1 MKIIKNENTSL
12 SFNMAAE
19 LYLMDQFD
27 EDIFMLWRASPS
39 VLIGKNQN
47 TYEEI
52 HLDYVKENK
61 IDVVRRKSGGGT
73 VFCDLGNTN
82 FAFITSDPKAFS
94 DFRRF
99 TRPILEVLKSLN
111 IPAEFSG
118 RNDLTIDGKKFSG
131 NAQYKHKNRL
141 LHHGTLLFDADLSSL
156 AKAIHP
162 NKLKLQSKGIAS
174 VRSRVTNI
182 SAYLDQSLD
191 ILGFRK
197 MINEHIFNTI
207 EDAHY
212 YEFSQED
219 IGAIQKIQSEI
230 FDNWDWN
237 YGRSPKFEGSHM
249 KKFEKGTVKISFNA
263 KKSILQEV
271 SFTGDFFSKQDVSD
285 IEAALVNTPYTK
297 EAIDQVLSNFQ
308 LDDYFTGISKEEIV
322 NLFFEGED

>member
-27 EDIFMLWRASPS
+27 EDIFMLWRATPS

-52 HLDYVKENK
+52 YLDYVNENK

-82 FAFITSDPKAFS
+82 FAFITSDAKAFS

-99 TRPILEVLKSLN
+99 TRPILEVLKKLN
-111 IPAEFSG
+111 VPAEFSG
-118 RNDLTIDGKKFSG
+118 RNDLTIEGKKFSG

-141 LHHGTLLFDADLSSL
+141 LHHGTLLFDADLSTL

-182 SAYLDQSLD
+182 AAYLEKPLD

-197 MINEHIFNTI
+197 MINEHIFESI
-207 EDAHY
+207 KEAHY
-212 YEFSQED
+212 YEFTPDDLQ
-219 IGAIQKIQSEI
+219 AIKKIQNEI
-230 FDNWDWN
+230 FDNWEWN
-237 YGRSPKFEGSHM
+237 YGNSPKFEGSHM
-249 KKFEKGTVKISFNA
+249 KKFEKGSVKISFNA
-263 KKSILQEV
+263 KNSILKAV
-271 SFTGDFFSKQDVSD
+271 AFTGDFFSKQDVSD
-285 IEAALVNTPYTK
+285 IELALLETPYTK
-297 EAIDQVLSNFQ
+297 EAIEEVLSNFN
-308 LDDYFTGISKEEIV
+308 LEDYFTGITKEEIV
-322 NLFFEGED
+322 TLFFEGDD